1 VGTGTTC
8 EFKNIDEKLDVTIR
22 FYLKGTDTEL
32 FSKTYTIDVKKET
45 VDAEDANI
53 AIKNNGKAEKT
64 VDLKSTVTFTAD
76 VENMPD
82 GSKIQWYINGEAVKG
97 ENGKTFKVE
106 KAEKDFT
113 VQAKL
118 VDAQGKEICESETQ
132 TVKVKTG
139 FFAIIIA
146 FFRQIFGRLPDVKWE
161 EVK

>member
-1 VGTGTTC
+1 
-8 EFKNIDEKLDVTIR
+8 
-22 FYLKGTDTEL
+22 
-32 FSKTYTIDVKKET
+32 
-45 VDAEDANI
+45 
-53 AIKNNGKAEKT
+53 
-64 VDLKSTVTFTAD
+64 
-76 VENMPD
+76 
-82 GSKIQWYINGEAVKG
+82 
-97 ENGKTFKVE
+97 KVE
-106 KAEKDFT
+106 KAGKDFT